1 MNARFLFSFVSLS
14 LALVCALIG
23 EWRADTEIQSHTD
36 ILVYGIVSPIGA
48 FAMSSGI
55 QFSPFKRSNL
65 SHFPRFFVVGLVT
78 ILLSCVGKFI
88 VLANVQPMGF
98 VSGALFAIVVLIN
111 QFFWVGVLYIPLL
124 IIVSCLLF
132 SFGEE
137 SLSR

>member
-1 MNARFLFSFVSLS
+1 
-14 LALVCALIG
+14 
-23 EWRADTEIQSHTD
+23 
-36 ILVYGIVSPIGA
+36 
-48 FAMSSGI
+48 MSSGI